1 MEQVYGKQI
10 ITNHFRSEFLL
21 EDRGLD
27 YPLEHYVEDNELRI
41 IQGSKQDKNLKWNF
55 KESPRALVQ
64 HRIYID
70 QPSKR
75 DIINTQKA
83 CSGRHK
89 NIEVIKGT
97 LEAQKNRAGKDR
109 KPFKE
114 LWYKY
119 RMASG
124 FKSTSGLQNVRF
136 TICPAQSL

>member
-1 MEQVYGKQI
+1 M
-10 ITNHFRSEFLL
+10 

-27 YPLEHYVEDNELRI
+27 YLLEHYVEDNELRI
-41 IQGSKQDKNLKWNF
+41 TQGSKEDNNLKWNF
-55 KESPRALVQ
+55 KESPRVLVQ
-64 HRIYID
+64 DHIYID
-70 QPSKR
+70 QPSKK

-89 NIEVIKGT
+89 NTEVIEWT

-109 KPFKE
+109 KPFNE

-124 FKSTSGLQNVRF
+124 FTSKSGLQNVSF
-136 TICPAQSL
+136 TICHAQSLY